1 MSSREL
7 GLLLAQQLLGV
18 QDLHYGLWES
28 DLELSLA
35 NLAEAQRRYSERLFS
50 HLPPARSSEGG
61 TRLLDVGC
69 GTGHMLLQLLDL
81 GYRVDVV
88 NPSAGLNRL
97 VRERLIE
104 RPDHGVQ
111 LMACRFQDLPPHW
124 GEGAYDGVLFS
135 ESFQYIPLRDSL
147 TGLYRLLR
155 PGGRAVIGD
164 FFRTEAHRGG
174 EEGDR
179 SFGGGQSLQEFYTR
193 VQASP
198 LRLEFDEDITTLTSP
213 NVQLLDEWL
222 RRRVAPAV
230 STLDTYL
237 AGRRPW
243 LYRLV
248 KAVFRRRL
256 QRLHYK
262 YLAGH
267 RSREVFERYKSY
279 RLLVLRKGG

>member
-18 QDLHYGLWES
+18 QDLHYGLWEP

-69 GTGHMLLQLLDL
+69 GTGHMLVRLLDL

-97 VRERLIE
+97 VRERLVQ

-111 LMACRFQDLPPHW
+111 LMECRFQDLPSHW

-147 TGLYRLLR
+147 AGLCRLLR

-164 FFRTEAHRGG
+164 FFRTEAHRRG

-179 SFGGGQSLQEFYTR
+179 SFGGGQPLQEFYSR

-198 LRLEFDEDITTLTSP
+198 LRLDFDEDITSLTSP

-222 RRRVAPAV
+222 RRRLAPAV
-230 STLDTYL
+230 STLDAYL

-256 QRLHYK
+256 QRLQYK